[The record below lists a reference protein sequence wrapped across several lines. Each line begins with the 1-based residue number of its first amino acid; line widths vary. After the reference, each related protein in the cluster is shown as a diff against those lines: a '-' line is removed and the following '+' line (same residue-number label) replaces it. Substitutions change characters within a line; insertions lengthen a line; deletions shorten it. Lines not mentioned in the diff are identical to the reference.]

1 MMQHPFLTK
10 INNILDTHLSDEK
23 FGLQALCS
31 ELNLSRPQVF
41 RKMKAINGIAP
52 SDYIRIYRLE
62 KARDLLLTNDI
73 TVAQA
78 AYQVGFKD
86 PSYFSKVFLKH
97 FGLLPSELKR
107 Q

>member
-1 MMQHPFLTK
+1 MQHPFLIK
-10 INNILDTHLSDEK
+10 INNILDTHLSNDR
-23 FGLQALCS
+23 FGLQELCS

-41 RKMKAINGIAP
+41 RKIKAINNIAP

-62 KARDLLLTNDI
+62 KARDLLLTKDI

-78 AYQVGFKD
+78 AYRVGFKD
-86 PSYFSKVFLKH
+86 PSYFSKVFQKY
-97 FGLLPSELKR
+97 FGVLPSELKH

>member
-1 MMQHPFLTK
+1 MSHPFLTK
-10 INNILDTHLSDEK
+10 INNILESYFSDEK
-23 FGLQALCS
+23 FGLQALCE
-31 ELNLSRPQVF
+31 ELSLSRPQVF
-41 RKMKAINGIAP
+41 RKMKAINGMAP
-52 SDYIRIYRLE
+52 SDYIRRYRLE

-86 PSYFSKVFLKH
+86 PSYFSKVFQKH
-97 FGLLPSELKR
+97 FGILPSELKY